1 MVRERPSFFGGFR
14 QLHLAPHTRTQP
26 LLASLSVYIGGENW
40 NNLFCLRR
48 NKAASAEEIRCR
60 LDTIGE
66 FHLGEM
72 CNKFMSGSLI
82 MPVSSSSSN
91 NSSNRRTSRRTAT
104 PQKKWSESSPKNSN
118 SAASTS
124 ATSAPASRVR
134 RPIVIT
140 GSQTLF
146 GTVDGT
152 LGVILGLDGRTAAFF
167 STLERA
173 MAKTIR
179 PVGDFDHQLY
189 RACQTERRIHPAHG
203 FVDGD
208 MVESFL
214 DLDRGTMDAVVN
226 EMNRDGGYEV
236 DDATAVV
243 RTTTTTSAA
252 DRTDAADAAET
263 DAPPSELTVDD
274 VLAMVEE
281 ISMLH

>member
-1 MVRERPSFFGGFR
+1 MCPHVYSSRFSFS
-14 QLHLAPHTRTQP
+14 TS
-26 LLASLSVYIGGENW
+26 LLASLSVYLGGENW

-72 CNKFMSGSLI
+72 CNKFMSGSLV

-91 NSSNRRTSRRTAT
+91 NSSVNRRAARRTAT
-104 PQKKWSESSPKNSN
+104 PQKKRSESPTKN
-118 SAASTS
+118 SAAASS
-124 ATSAPASRVR
+124 AAAASSSRVR
-134 RPIVIT
+134 RPVVVT

-152 LGVILGLDGRTAAFF
+152 LGVILGLDGPTAAFF

-208 MVESFL
+208 LVESFL

-226 EMNRDGGYEV
+226 EMNRDGGWEV
-236 DDATAVV
+236 DDAIAV
-243 RTTTTTSAA
+243 RNTDRGSNNTDGAA
-252 DRTDAADAAET
+252 AAET
-263 DAPPSELTVDD
+263 ETPPELSVDD

-281 ISMLH
+281 ITMLH

>member
-1 MVRERPSFFGGFR
+1 MCVCPSIS
-14 QLHLAPHTRTQP
+14 LASPTRTQP
-26 LLASLSVYIGGENW
+26 LVAAFSVYIGGENW

-72 CNKFMSGSLI
+72 CNKFMSGSLV
-82 MPVSSSSSN
+82 MPVSSNTSSGN
-91 NSSNRRTSRRTAT
+91 NSSNRRAARRAAT
-104 PQKKWSESSPKNSN
+104 PQKKRSESSPKN
-118 SAASTS
+118 AAATGSTS
-124 ATSAPASRVR
+124 AETAAASSRVR
-134 RPIVIT
+134 RPVVVT

-214 DLDRGTMDAVVN
+214 DLDRGTMDAVVK

-236 DDATAVV
+236 DDAIAVV
-243 RTTTTTSAA
+243 RTTTA
-252 DRTDAADAAET
+252 DARGGNSNSNTDAAAAAAET
-263 DAPPSELTVDD
+263 GSPPPELSVDD

-281 ISMLH
+281 ITMLH

>member
-1 MVRERPSFFGGFR
+1 VRRAFVLCVCPSIS
-14 QLHLAPHTRTQP
+14 LASPTRTQP
-26 LLASLSVYIGGENW
+26 LVAAFSVYIGGENW

-72 CNKFMSGSLI
+72 CNKFMSGSLV
-82 MPVSSSSSN
+82 MPVSSSSN
-91 NSSNRRTSRRTAT
+91 NSGANRRAVRRAAT
-104 PQKKWSESSPKNSN
+104 PQKKRSESTTTTKNAA
-118 SAASTS
+118 AASTS
-124 ATSAPASRVR
+124 PAVSVR
-134 RPIVIT
+134 RPVVVT

-173 MAKTIR
+173 MANTIR

-208 MVESFL
+208 LVESFL
-214 DLDRGTMDAVVN
+214 DLDRSTMDAVVN
-226 EMNRDGGYEV
+226 EMNRDGGWEV
-236 DDATAVV
+236 DDAIAV
-243 RTTTTTSAA
+243 RT
-252 DRTDAADAAET
+252 DRGNSNNNSNTDAAAAAAAAAAAET
-263 DAPPSELTVDD
+263 EPPAELSVDD

-281 ISMLH
+281 ITMLH